1 MSKIQAISDGIG
13 GYVYPVTI
21 TDAIIDPQTGEP
33 IDFSALGAQEVEY
46 TINNQ
51 HADANGNFTITAASL
66 NAAAA
71 THTHYIS
78 EISGLQSALN
88 GKSNT
93 DHTHIMVTSIG
104 LEGSTVTATGNVQ
117 IKGIGNVV
125 LSQSGNVI
133 SIAITPYMTAVA
145 PDITDSNANESI
157 AIGLF
162 TGTQEQWDAFKASMP
177 NNKRYLVFIRS

>member
-1 MSKIQAISDGIG
+1 MSKIQAISDGLG
-13 GYVYPVTI
+13 GYIYPVTI
-21 TDAIIDPQTGEP
+21 TDAIIDPETGEP

-51 HADANGNFTITAASL
+51 HADANGNFNITAISL
-66 NAAAA
+66 EAAPA

-78 EISGLQSALN
+78 EITGLQAALN

-104 LEGSTVTATGNVQ
+104 LEGSNVTATGNVQ
-117 IKGIGNVV
+117 LKGVGNVV
-125 LSQSGNVI
+125 LSQVGNAI

-145 PDITDSNANESI
+145 PAITDSNSNESLD
-157 AIGLF
+157 IGLF
-162 TGTQEQWDAFKASMP
+162 TGTQAEWDAFKASMP